1 MNFIRNFINETDGD
15 WLKKHILALYAIER
29 KQTFDAYRQ
38 SAEYTYN
45 LLKNE
50 GFDAQLLTFPADG
63 KTVYQD
69 KCCPIGWTVSDM
81 RLTLLSGVAGIADP
95 VLADYQR
102 EPLSCAKH
110 SVSTPPEGIT
120 AHVITEDQLK
130 AGEYAEGAFVLLN
143 PSTRPTMPI
152 IRLILDLG
160 AIGWISDYQEEGLNE
175 DIDAVYWCNAAT
187 ENGTWSTLAD
197 ERDFISYQISPRQAH
212 FLRAACAQGSV
223 YVKAFSN
230 AKRIETEQYAVTG
243 LLPGEDAREIWIV
256 SHMCEP
262 LIDDNSNGVIGSIAI
277 LKLLRKLAA
286 EGKIKLK
293 YSIRFVTASEMYGMS
308 AVAEHFGG
316 DLSGRCIGAINTDGT
331 EASVKGA
338 AFREINPTEAPD
350 LPGFVGNIFMQEVC
364 RNIEEACP
372 DLKIHYHDHRYA
384 DDCFLSDATIGLP
397 TLWFRHTHRGYHHHS
412 SQDPSMLCMESMI
425 EHLAIHSDWIRFM
438 AAVTEEEIRE
448 MLPRCIRRANQALAE
463 AAKQKVRAGTDLTAR
478 LRFIQ
483 NREQEKIR
491 GLSLYSSMPEIEA
504 ACNAIALPTAENT
517 VVEQAHLWYDYAQSF
532 VFSRSHIGFP
542 HDLTNLPPEQRR
554 ALPGDVTYSDFADV
568 LSRMDGQKTF
578 QNIVDEIEWDMGTI
592 FPEYK
597 IRAYLSTCI
606 YLAGAKHLGLRME
619 NPITE
624 KDITDA
630 LRALGV
636 QPGETLLVH
645 AALNNIGY
653 IQGGA
658 DTVIDALEQA
668 VGEEGTFLSPAF
680 MRPFLYTD
688 GYINKSLEYRPYDT
702 RPDGALRDKAIWT
715 GSVPKTMLKRSEAY
729 RSGHATHEWA
739 AIGKNAEYCTAGHAL
754 LDGPCSENSPLAKA
768 LELDGSVVFIG
779 CSIGANTFIH
789 YIEVMADAPFLTG
802 ALVSYID
809 KDGINQTGYIP
820 KHLGGCRSFYGGAD
834 SHFYKEAVRRGLHIY
849 ETPLGIGKLY
859 KIRLRELYDIGMQ
872 MHKEDP
878 LSMLCGQE
886 GCAFCK
892 QQRKKTK

>member
-1 MNFIRNFINETDGD
+1 MNFIRNFINEADGD
-15 WLKKHILALYAIER
+15 WLKKHILALYEFER
-29 KQTFDAYRQ
+29 KQNSDAYKQ

-45 LLKNE
+45 LLQNE
-50 GFDAQLLTFPADG
+50 GFEAQLLTFPADG

-69 KCCPIGWTVSDM
+69 KCCPIGWSVSDM
-81 RLTLLSGVAGIADP
+81 RLELLSGVAGIANP
-95 VLADYQR
+95 VLADYKQ
-102 EPLSCAKH
+102 EPLSCVKH

-120 AHVITEDQLK
+120 AHVITEGQML
-130 AGEYAEGAFVLLN
+130 AGEYAEGAFILLN
-143 PSTRPTMPI
+143 PTTRPTMDI
-152 IRLILDLG
+152 IRLMLDLG
-160 AIGWISDYQEEGLNE
+160 AIGWISDFQEEGLT
-175 DIDAVYWCNAAT
+175 DDLDAVYWCNAGT
-187 ENGTWSTLAD
+187 ENGSWSTVAG
-197 ERDFISYQISPRQAH
+197 ERDFISYQISPRQAYY
-212 FLRAACAQGSV
+212 LRAACTQGGV
-223 YVKAFSN
+223 CVKAFSD

-243 LLPGEDAREIWIV
+243 LLPGEDAREIWIL

-262 LIDDNSNGVIGSIAI
+262 LVDDNSNGVIGSISI
-277 LKLLRKLAA
+277 LKFLRKLAC

-293 YSIRFVTASEMYGMS
+293 YSLRFVTASEMYGMS

-316 DLSGRCIGAINTDGT
+316 DLSKRCIGAINTDGT
-331 EASVKGA
+331 ETSVIGA

-350 LPGFVGNIFMQEVC
+350 LPGFVGNIFLQEVC
-364 RNIEEACP
+364 RHIAEACP

-412 SQDPSMLCMESMI
+412 SQDPSVLCMEALI
-425 EHLAIHSDWIRFM
+425 EHLAIHADLLRYM
-438 AAVTEEEIRE
+438 AAVTEGEIKE
-448 MLPRCIRRANQALAE
+448 MLPRCIDRANRFLSE

-478 LRFIQ
+478 LKFIQ

-491 GLSLYSSMPEIEA
+491 GFSLYASLPEIEA
-504 ACNAIALPTAENT
+504 ACDAIQLPNAENII
-517 VVEQAHLWYDYAQSF
+517 VEQAHIWYDYAQNF

-542 HDLTNLPPEQRR
+542 HDLANLPPEQRR
-554 ALPGDVTYSDFADV
+554 MLPGGVTYSDFADV

-578 QNIVDEIEWDMGTI
+578 KDIVDEIEWDMNTI

-597 IRAYLSTCI
+597 IKVYLSTCI
-606 YLAGAKHLGLRME
+606 FLAEAKHLGLRMA

-630 LRALGV
+630 LRAVGV

-645 AALNNIGY
+645 AAAGGIGY
-653 IQGGA
+653 VQGG
-658 DTVIDALEQA
+658 TETIIDALKQA

-688 GYINKSLEYRPYDT
+688 GYTNKSWEYRPYDT
-702 RPDGALRDKAIWT
+702 RPDGALRDKVIWT
-715 GSVPKTMLKRSEAY
+715 GSLPNAILKRSESY
-729 RSGHATHEWA
+729 RSGHVTHEWT
-739 AIGKNAEYCTAGHAL
+739 AIGKNAEYCTSGHAL

-789 YIEVMADAPFLTG
+789 YIEVMADVPFLTG

-809 KDGINQTGYIP
+809 KDGITQTGYIP
-820 KHLGGCRSFYGGAD
+820 KHLGGCRSFYGGAE
-834 SHFYKEAVRRGLHIY
+834 SYFYKEAVRRGLHIE

-859 KIRLRELYDIGMQ
+859 RIRLRELYDIGIQ

-878 LSMLCGQE
+878 YAMLCGQE

-892 QQRKKTK
+892 QQRKKIK